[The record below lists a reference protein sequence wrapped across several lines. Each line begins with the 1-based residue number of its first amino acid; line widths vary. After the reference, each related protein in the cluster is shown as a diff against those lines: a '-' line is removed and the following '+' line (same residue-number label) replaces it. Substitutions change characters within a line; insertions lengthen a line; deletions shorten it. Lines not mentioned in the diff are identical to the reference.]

1 MPLDFQVTGL
11 GWAQFTTIRFLRL
24 RILVPSF
31 PFSQETAMPTNPPNL
46 DPENPTPENP
56 EEDQAALE
64 ASLSSTSKAKTGGT
78 GTIKVTG

>member
-1 MPLDFQVTGL
+1 
-11 GWAQFTTIRFLRL
+11 
-24 RILVPSF
+24 
-31 PFSQETAMPTNPPNL
+31 MPTNPPNL